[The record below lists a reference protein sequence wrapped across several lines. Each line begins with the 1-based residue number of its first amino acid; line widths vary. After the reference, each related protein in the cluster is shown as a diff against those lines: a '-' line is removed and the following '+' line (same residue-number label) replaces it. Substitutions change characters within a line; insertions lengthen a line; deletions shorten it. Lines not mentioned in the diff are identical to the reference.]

1 MRYPQLVQGVLR
13 VSSVSIL
20 GVLGYLE
27 VVLCLAA
34 LGLLLAKKQWTDYS
48 WLGCFLAFRAASD
61 IILTYLNNF
70 GFRSLGARVAYNYYF
85 SVYWSSFAIE
95 SILTLL
101 TVYGVFRLAMAPLKG
116 LQTLGMLV
124 FKWAAGISVAVALGS
139 AFGGPNMHGTAYLIA
154 AISQLQRTQSIL
166 TLCLLLFV
174 CFAIRPMG
182 LSYGSRIFGVGLGLG
197 IMSTN
202 DLVQSAWLTF
212 NPAMRTNYNLINGVV
227 ICAILAAWITYFAF
241 PEPRRRI
248 IVLPTTSP
256 FLRWN
261 QISQALGDDPGFVA
275 VGGVPPEVFA
285 PAELEVMRR
294 ASAKMP
300 TPFATPTPAP
310 KISDFPRS
318 AERITASSA
327 R

>member
-1 MRYPQLVQGVLR
+1 MP
-13 VSSVSIL
+13 SVSFL
-20 GVLGYLE
+20 GALGYLE
-27 VVLCLAA
+27 VVLCLAT
-34 LGLLLAKKQWTDYS
+34 LGLLIAKKQWSDYS
-48 WLGCFLAFRAASD
+48 WLCFFLAVRAGSD
-61 IILTYLNNF
+61 IVLTYLHNF
-70 GFRSLGARVAYNYYF
+70 AVHAIGVHAAYQYYF
-85 SVYWSSFAIE
+85 YVYWFSFAIE
-95 SILTLL
+95 SVLNLL
-101 TVYGVFRLAMAPLKG
+101 VVYGVFKLSMAPLKG

-124 FKWAAGISVAVALGS
+124 FKWAAGISIAVALGS
-139 AFGGPNMHGTAYLIA
+139 AFRPDGNMTGLRYLMDA
-154 AISQLQRTQSIL
+154 VSQMQRTQSIL

-182 LSYGSRIFGVGLGLG
+182 LSYASRIFGVGLGLG
-197 IMSTN
+197 VMSAN

-212 NPAMRTNYNLINGVV
+212 HPKMGTAYSLINGVV
-227 ICAILAAWITYFAF
+227 FCAILATWSLYFAL
-241 PEPRRRI
+241 PEPKRRI

-300 TPFATPTPAP
+300 APMTAPTP
-310 KISDFPRS
+310 KVTDFPRT
-318 AERITASSA
+318 AERLTASSGL
-327 R
+327 